1 MYPAHD
7 SAITEQ
13 LAIKGTY
20 VNSVN
25 KRCLHVFPEFPFIS
39 LFFILSLQNMVHLCQ
54 MINTHGLGVK
64 NQGSLLPSGSILL
77 EEITN

>member
-1 MYPAHD
+1 MLKANYTVNRLDVHFARMYPAHD

-20 VNSVN
+20 VNSVK

-39 LFFILSLQNMVHLCQ
+39 LFFILSLQNTVLSQ
-54 MINTHGLGVK
+54 MINMYSLGVK
-64 NQGSLLPSGSILL
+64 N
-77 EEITN
+77 